1 MAIVVNVVD
10 DVVDVAGDGD
20 VGRDGDDEWV
30 AVVDDADMTA
40 VADVDTAAVAA
51 AAATADTFADVADTD
66 VFVVVDSGMDIA
78 VPPPPSP
85 LANVIVVVDC

>member
-1 MAIVVNVVD
+1 MSYLDTVGTIRG
-10 DVVDVAGDGD
+10 VDVAGDGD

-51 AAATADTFADVADTD
+51 AADTFADVADTD

-85 LANVIVVVDC
+85 LVNVIVVVDC